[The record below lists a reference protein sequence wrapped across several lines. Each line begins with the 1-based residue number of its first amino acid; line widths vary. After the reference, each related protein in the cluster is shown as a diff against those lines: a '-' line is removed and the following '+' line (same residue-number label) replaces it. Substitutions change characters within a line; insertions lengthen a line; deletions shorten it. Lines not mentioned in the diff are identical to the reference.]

1 MGCGGA
7 RVGQMPSSMTFIALV
22 VGAVGGCL
30 NLFSLVYFFFFF
42 FFFIPLWE
50 TARNRLKYCLIGPLN
65 PK

>member
-42 FFFIPLWE
+42 FFSFLFGRRPEID
-50 TARNRLKYCLIGPLN
+50 
-65 PK
+65 